1 MSPGTIAIFVIAPVL
16 LWAGLEK
23 VRNTAPIAATLR
35 GLGVPRPLS
44 QPIAG
49 LVAATEV
56 LLALQVVF
64 RPYHILAQTGIVTL
78 AALFA
83 IAGLIAMASGK
94 SIRCSCFG
102 VGGGGYLGRSQLA
115 ALPLWIAGAGFLKY
129 GGTETPS
136 LETGA
141 LYLAGISLAIAGI
154 QGIRVIRSQTEARKD
169 RLSAREMYIWLRR
182 S

>member
-1 MSPGTIAIFVIAPVL
+1 MSFGTIAIFVIAPVL

-23 VRNTAPIAATLR
+23 LRNTKPIAATVR
-35 GLGVPRPLS
+35 GLGVPRGLS
-44 QPIAG
+44 TPVAA
-49 LVAATEV
+49 LVAGTEI
-56 LLALQVVF
+56 LLALLVVF
-64 RPYHILAQTGIVTL
+64 RPDHVLTQAGIVAL
-78 AALFA
+78 AVVFA
-83 IAGLIAMASGK
+83 IAGLVAMASGK
-94 SIRCSCFG
+94 SIKCSCFG
-102 VGGGGYLGRSQLA
+102 VGGGGYLGKSQLA
-115 ALPLWIAGAGFLKY
+115 ALPLWIAAAGFLKY

-154 QGIRVIRSQTEARKD
+154 QGIRVIRSQIGARKD